1 MTQDMTVKARY
12 EADVRGYQAS
22 MQAAAAST
30 EKLAQAAD
38 RAGKATETA
47 SQAAEKAAS
56 RVATAQEKAT
66 RAQERAADAAGRLR
80 AAQAQLDSA
89 RDSGK
94 VQALVTAEERVAK
107 AQRDVETTAR
117 QAAAAHAEHVRAI
130 SDAEAAAKRLGD
142 EMEATGGKT
151 SRVFDG
157 LRKNSADL
165 QEVGSGLATVGATL
179 MAAAGG
185 SAKAAMDWESAFTGV
200 KKTVDDT
207 TEGYAQL
214 EDELRGLA
222 TTLPT
227 THQEVAAVAEAAGQ
241 LGVAREDIVG
251 FTKTMIDLG
260 ESTNLTADEAATQI
274 AQISNVMGTMERE
287 GTEGVAR
294 FGGTLVA
301 LGNAGAS
308 TEADILAMAQRISGA
323 GATVGATEADV
334 LALSNTLSS
343 MGVKAELGGGVT
355 TRVLLKMKA
364 SVESGGASLEAFART
379 AGVSADEFSAKFKS
393 SPVQALDLVA
403 QGISRV
409 NTEGG
414 ATTQTLKDMGMKG
427 TEEAQVMLALA
438 ASGDLLTESL
448 KLGKEAW
455 DENTASNALATE
467 AHKRYEDS
475 ASKVKIAWNQIKDAA
490 IDAGADILPVVVDIM
505 GGVADMVGA
514 FQDLPGPVKGALG
527 VLTGLGGV
535 ALTAAGGF
543 MMLAPKVLETKD
555 ALARLTGKASAAPVQ
570 IDAVGVAAERSTR
583 KLTPFGKAVVGVGKA
598 LGGLATAAT
607 VGITIGSLVPS
618 GEAAEADRLA
628 AAVTRIGTGGEQAAL
643 GIDEL
648 NKAFTG
654 KGNWFDGL
662 DVDGIDEAFR
672 IMGNPNVAD
681 NVDQIASKVL
691 TFGTRSSTNVEFAK
705 KNFEAL
711 DQQLASMAQGGSLD
725 AAKTSFDQLA
735 EKAKAQG
742 VSQERLN
749 ELFPAYASA
758 LSRADAEAQAAAQS
772 TGDLA
777 VATGDLGA
785 AGEEAS
791 VSLGA
796 LESIDASG
804 MEGVQSAMDALSD
817 ETLEFGERLDAVMN
831 ALSAMGLHQQSAAQA
846 AAGYE
851 AALDGL
857 SSAVEENGRTLDIT
871 TEAGRKNQDAL
882 FGIADAGRALMTASA
897 EAGASQGELR
907 GQLQGTYKDLVAA
920 GEQMGLTSADARTLA
935 QDILGIPG
943 GVDIETWMD
952 NSAMVMAEAT
962 TGAIEAIPGYKGV
975 AVAVSEEGTA
985 GTVQSRIDEITGK
998 TEYVWVDDAGTS
1010 HTVQQEI
1017 RSIAGVERTVWVDD
1031 DGTVYATQRDINAVT
1046 GKVVD
1051 VRARPTG
1058 IASTEEA
1065 LNWTA
1070 RDREAI
1076 IRTKYIQTS
1085 VGPAKNHLYGQSG
1098 PFFGLPKN
1106 SGGGI
1111 ASLPG
1116 YSSGGV
1122 LPRTGLGTDMILGVT
1137 GEGRPIARV
1146 DDGEMVVNRKSTEQY
1161 ARALHL
1167 INQDAPSVRHLK
1179 GYAAGGT
1186 VGREW
1191 SARAVTP
1198 VVNVAAPTGG
1208 GVDTGA
1214 LVNAVVAGVA
1224 ALPPTR
1230 LEYQDREV
1238 ARMVR
1243 GASRFAEGR

>member
-1 MTQDMTVKARY
+1 MAQQDMTVKARY

-107 AQRDVETTAR
+107 AQRDVEATAR

-227 THQEVAAVAEAAGQ
+227 THAEVAAVAEAAGQ

-274 AQISNVMGTMERE
+274 AQISNVMGTMARE
-287 GTEGVAR
+287 GTEGAAR
-294 FGGTLVA
+294 FGGALVA
-301 LGNAGAS
+301 LGNDGAS
-308 TEADILAMAQRISGA
+308 TEADILAMAQRIAGA

-343 MGVKAELGGGVT
+343 MGVRAELGGGVT

-379 AGVSADEFSAKFKS
+379 AGVSADEFSAKFKA

-448 KLGKEAW
+448 KLGAEAW

-467 AHKRYEDS
+467 ANKRYEDS

-527 VLTGLGGV
+527 VLAGLGGV

-543 MMLAPKVLETKD
+543 MMLAPRVLD
-555 ALARLTGKASAAPVQ
+555 AVDAARRLKAGLSGTPARL
-570 IDAVGVAAERSTR
+570 DAVGAAADRNGG
-583 KLTPFGKAVVGVGKA
+583 KLGKLGKV

-725 AAKTSFDQLA
+725 AAKASFDQLA

-742 VSQERLN
+742 VSQEKLN

-817 ETLEFGERLDAVMN
+817 ETLEFGERLDAVMD
-831 ALSAMGLHQQSAAQA
+831 ALFQMGLMEQSAAEA
-846 AAGYE
+846 AASYE

-907 GQLQGTYKDLVAA
+907 GQLQGTYEDLVAA

-935 QDILGIPG
+935 QDVLGVPG

-1031 DGTVYATQRDINAVT
+1031 AGTVYATQRDINAVT
-1046 GKVVD
+1046 GKQVTVEADAATGAAEAELDALARTRYATVV
-1051 VRARPTG
+1051 VSQVKK
-1058 IASTEEA
+1058 ASSA
-1065 LNWTA
+1065 A
-1070 RDREAI
+1070 RD
-1076 IRTKYIQTS
+1076 
-1085 VGPAKNHLYGQSG
+1085 
-1098 PFFGLPKN
+1098 FFGY
-1106 SGGGI
+1106 SQGGI

-1137 GEGRPIARV
+1137 SAGVPIARV
-1146 DDGEMVVNRKSTEQY
+1146 DDGEMIVNRKSTEQY

-1191 SARAVTP
+1191 SARAAAP
-1198 VVNVAAPTGG
+1198 VVNVTSPAGAGI
-1208 GVDTGA
+1208 DYGA
-1214 LVNAVVAGVA
+1214 LRDVVIA
-1224 ALPPTR
+1224 AAAAMPQPKLV
-1230 LEYQDREV
+1230 YQDREV
-1238 ARMVR
+1238 ARLVK
-1243 GASRFAEGR
+1243 GATQFMNGE

>member
-1 MTQDMTVKARY
+1 MAQQDMTVKARY

-130 SDAEAAAKRLGD
+130 SDAETAAKRLGD

-227 THQEVAAVAEAAGQ
+227 THEEIAAVAESAGQ
-241 LGVAREDIVG
+241 LGVAREDVAG

-260 ESTNLTADEAATQI
+260 ETTNLTAEEAGTNI
-274 AQISNVMGTMERE
+274 AQISNVMGTMKRE
-287 GTEGVAR
+287 GTEGVER
-294 FGGTLVA
+294 FGGALVA

-308 TEADILAMAQRISGA
+308 TEADILSMAQRIAGA

-379 AGVSADEFSAKFKS
+379 AGVSADEFAAKFKS

-455 DENTASNALATE
+455 DENTASNALAEE
-467 AHKRYEDS
+467 ANKRYEDS

-490 IDAGADILPVVVDIM
+490 IDAGADILPVVVHIM

-514 FQDLPGPVKGALG
+514 FQDLPDPVKGALG

-543 MMLAPKVLETKD
+543 MMLAPKVLD
-555 ALARLTGKASAAPVQ
+555 AVDAARRLKAGLSGTPARL
-570 IDAVGVAAERSTR
+570 DAVGAAADRNGG
-583 KLTPFGKAVVGVGKA
+583 KLGKLGKV

-607 VGITIGSLVPS
+607 VGVTVKSFVPS
-618 GEAAEADRLA
+618 GAVAEADKLA
-628 AAVTRIGTGGEQAAL
+628 AAVTNIGTGGEKAAI
-643 GIDEL
+643 GIDQL
-648 NKAFTG
+648 DQAFTG
-654 KGNWFDGL
+654 KGDWFNGL
-662 DVDGIDEAFR
+662 DVNGLEDAFR
-672 IMGNPNVAD
+672 IMDNPSVAD
-681 NVDQIASKVL
+681 NVDQVASKIL
-691 TFGTRSSTNVEFAK
+691 SLGGNSTNHDFGA

-725 AAKTSFDQLA
+725 AAKATFEKVA
-735 EKAKAQG
+735 EASRKAG
-742 VSQERLN
+742 SSQDELN
-749 ELFPAYASA
+749 AKFPAYASA
-758 LSRADAEAQAAAQS
+758 LQKAEADAAAAAQS

-817 ETLEFGERLDAVMN
+817 ETLEFGERLDAVMD
-831 ALSAMGLHQQSAAQA
+831 ALFQMGLMEQSAAEA
-846 AAGYE
+846 AASYE

-907 GQLQGTYKDLVAA
+907 GQLQGTYDDLVAA

-935 QDILGIPG
+935 QDVLGVPG

-962 TGAIEAIPGYKGV
+962 TGAIEAIPGHKGV

-1046 GKVVD
+1046 GKD
-1051 VRARPTG
+1051 VTLTARADTG
-1058 IASTEEA
+1058 GAVEDLA
-1065 LNWTA
+1065 VAA
-1070 RDREAI
+1070 RDRTVRFFA
-1076 IRTKYIQTS
+1076 R
-1085 VGPAKNHLYGQSG
+1085 
-1098 PFFGLPKN
+1098 FFGDSTQKATTSYRTGLAQ
-1106 SGGGI
+1106 GGVARLAQGGI

-1137 GEGRPIARV
+1137 SAGVPIARV

-1167 INQDAPSVRHLK
+1167 INRDDASVRHLK

-1191 SARAVTP
+1191 SARSVAP
-1198 VVNVAAPTGG
+1198 VVNVAAPAGAG
-1208 GVDTGA
+1208 LDTSVIA
-1214 LVNAVVAGVA
+1214 SAVAAGMARYRPVFKVGTHEVAGIM
-1224 ALPPTR
+1224 
-1230 LEYQDREV
+1230 RE
-1238 ARMVR
+1238 ANDYMRR
-1243 GASRFAEGR
+1243 

>member
-1 MTQDMTVKARY
+1 MADRRVKVGLEL
-12 EADVRGYQAS
+12 EASNFEAGAKRAKRAAEDVAS
-22 MQAAAAST
+22 AT
-30 EKLAQAAD
+30 EKI
-38 RAGKATETA
+38 GKQTEGA
-47 SQAAEKAAS
+47 SSGIS
-56 RVATAQEKAT
+56 R
-66 RAQERAADAAGRLR
+66 LS
-80 AAQAQLDSA
+80 DSI
-89 RDSGK
+89 RS
-94 VQALVTAEERVAK
+94 
-107 AQRDVETTAR
+107 
-117 QAAAAHAEHVRAI
+117 
-130 SDAEAAAKRLGD
+130 
-142 EMEATGGKT
+142 
-151 SRVFDG
+151 
-157 LRKNSADL
+157 NSADL
-165 QEVGSGLATVGATL
+165 EQVGGTLAGVGAGLT
-179 MAAAGG
+179 AAAGA

-287 GTEGVAR
+287 GAEGAAR
-294 FGGTLVA
+294 FGGALVA
-301 LGNAGAS
+301 LGNDGAS
-308 TEADILAMAQRISGA
+308 TEADILAMAQRIAGA

-334 LALSNTLSS
+334 LALSNTLAS

-355 TRVLLKMKA
+355 TRVILKMRTA
-364 SVESGGASLEAFART
+364 VDEGGQSLESFAKV
-379 AGVSADEFSAKFKS
+379 AGVSADEFGKKFKDA
-393 SPVQALDLVA
+393 PVEAMDLVA
-403 QGISRV
+403 KGIYRV
-409 NTEGG
+409 NDAGGNVTE
-414 ATTQTLKDMGMKG
+414 TLKSMGIKG
-427 TEEAQVMLALA
+427 TEETQVMLALA
-438 ASGDLLTESL
+438 NSGDLLADSL
-448 KLGKEAW
+448 KLGAEAW
-455 DENTASNALATE
+455 DENTASNALAEE
-467 AHKRYEDS
+467 ANKRYATS
-475 ASKVKIAWNQIKDAA
+475 ASQVKVAWNQIKDAA
-490 IDAGADILPVVVDIM
+490 IDAGGAILPVVADIM

-514 FQDLPGPVKGALG
+514 FQDLPDPAKGALG
-527 VLTGLGGV
+527 VLAGLGGV
-535 ALTAAGGF
+535 ALTAGGGL
-543 MMLAPKVLETKD
+543 MMLAPKVVETKD

-583 KLTPFGKAVVGVGKA
+583 KLTPFGKAVFGVGKA
-598 LGGLATAAT
+598 LGGIATAAT

-618 GEAAEADRLA
+618 GATAEADRLA

-672 IMGNPNVAD
+672 VMGNPSVAD
-681 NVDQIASKVL
+681 NVDNIASKVL

-735 EKAKAQG
+735 AKAKAQG

-749 ELFPAYASA
+749 ELFPAYAAA

-777 VATGDLGA
+777 VAAGDLGA

-817 ETLEFGERLDAVMN
+817 ETLEFGERLDAVMD
-831 ALSAMGLHQQSAAQA
+831 ALFQMGLMEQSAAEA
-846 AAGYE
+846 AASYE

-907 GQLQGTYKDLVAA
+907 GQLQGTYEDLVAA
-920 GEQMGLTSADARTLA
+920 GKQMGLTSADARTLA
-935 QDILGIPG
+935 QDVLGIPG

-1046 GKVVD
+1046 GTVVD

-1146 DDGEMVVNRKSTEQY
+1146 DDGEMIVRRKSTEKY
-1161 ARALHL
+1161 LRALHL
-1167 INQDAPSVRHLK
+1167 INRDDPAVHHLR
-1179 GYAAGGT
+1179 GYASGGT

-1191 SARAVTP
+1191 SARSVAP
-1198 VVNVAAPTGG
+1198 VVNVTSPAGAGI
-1208 GVDTGA
+1208 DYGA
-1214 LVNAVVAGVA
+1214 LRDVVIA
-1224 ALPPTR
+1224 AAAAMPQPKLV
-1230 LEYQDREV
+1230 YQDREV
-1238 ARMVR
+1238 ARLVK
-1243 GASRFAEGR
+1243 GAVQFMNGE